1 MENNNLEITFEQ
13 LQTALESNQDLA
25 KKVTSSVLTPDNI
38 TGYLDSEE
46 GKKLLQPKLDSYFS
60 KGLDTWKNNNLQ
72 KLIDE
77 EVSKRN
83 PAETPEQKA
92 IRELQQQMAQATAE
106 KVRAEQIALGQSI
119 ASEKGLPT
127 SLVPYFIG
135 DNESDTRNKLNFLE
149 LEYKSTLEKQVEERL
164 KGTNSAPKV
173 NINGGQAGNA
183 DASKVDFMKMSYKER
198 VELYNQNPQLYM
210 QLANQ

>member
-1 MENNNLEITFEQ
+1 MENQITFEQ
-13 LQTALESNQDLA
+13 IQEALQTNEDLA
-25 KKVTSSVLTPDNI
+25 KKVSTSFLTPEAI
-38 TGYLDSEE
+38 TGYLETDD

-77 EVSKRN
+77 EVNKRN

-92 IRELQQQMAQATAE
+92 IRELQQQMAQANAE
-106 KVRAEQIALGQSI
+106 RVKAEQIALGQAI

-149 LEYKSTLEKQVEERL
+149 LEYKSTLEKQVEARL
-164 KGTNSAPKV
+164 KSSGTTPNVNLQGTDGQNSNPQVK
-173 NINGGQAGNA
+173 
-183 DASKVDFMKMSYKER
+183 DFTKMSYAER
-198 VELYNQNPQLYM
+198 VELYNSNPNLYM
-210 QLANQ
+210 QLARG

>member
-1 MENNNLEITFEQ
+1 MELTFEQ
-13 LQTALESNQDLA
+13 VQEALNTNEELA
-25 KKVTSSVLTPDNI
+25 KKVTSSLFSPEAVNGFLETN
-38 TGYLDSEE
+38 E
-46 GKKLLQPKLDSYFS
+46 GKQLLQPKLDSYFS

-77 EVSKRN
+77 AVAQRN

-92 IRELQQQMAQATAE
+92 IRELQQQMAKANAE
-106 KVRAEQIALGQSI
+106 KVKAEQIALGQAI

-149 LEYKSTLEKQVEERL
+149 LEYKSTLEKQVEARL
-164 KGTNSAPKV
+164 KSSNTTPQV
-173 NINGGQAGNA
+173 NIGGGQSGIENQPQ
-183 DASKVDFMKMSYKER
+183 DITKMSYAER
-198 VELYNQNPQLYM
+198 VELYNKNPQLFM
-210 QLANQ
+210 QMTR

>member
-1 MENNNLEITFEQ
+1 MELTFEQ
-13 LQTALESNQDLA
+13 ITEALQKNEELNNKIKLSFITPENVNGFLE
-25 KKVTSSVLTPDNI
+25 TT
-38 TGYLDSEE
+38 E
-46 GKKLLQPKLDSYFS
+46 GKQLIQPKMDSYFS

-77 EVSKRN
+77 EVSRRN

-92 IRELQQQMAQATAE
+92 IRELQQQMAQANAE
-106 KVRAEQIALGQSI
+106 KVKAEQIALGQAI

-135 DNESDTRNKLNFLE
+135 DNESDTRTKLNFLE
-149 LEYKSTLEKQVEERL
+149 MEYKSTLEKQVEARL
-164 KGTNSAPKV
+164 KNSNTTPNIAIHGGSNNTNEGIK
-173 NINGGQAGNA
+173 
-183 DASKVDFMKMSYKER
+183 DFTKMSYAER
-198 VELYNQNPQLYM
+198 VDLYNKNPQLYM

>member
-1 MENNNLEITFEQ
+1 MEETNITFEQ
-13 LQTALESNQDLA
+13 LQTVLESNPELS
-25 KKVTSSVLTPDNI
+25 KKVTSSLLTPDTI
-38 TGYLDSEE
+38 TGYLDSDE

-77 EVSKRN
+77 EVNKRN

-106 KVRAEQIALGQSI
+106 KVRAEQIALGQAI

-135 DNESDTRNKLNFLE
+135 DNESDTRQKLNFLE

-164 KGTNSAPKV
+164 KGTNTTPK
-173 NINGGQAGNA
+173 INMGGGNTSN
-183 DASKVDFMKMSYKER
+183 DPKQLDFMKMSYKER
-198 VELYNQNPQLYM
+198 VELYNKNPQLYM

>member
-1 MENNNLEITFEQ
+1 MENQITFEQ
-13 LQTALESNQDLA
+13 IQEALTNNEELA
-25 KKVTSSVLTPDNI
+25 KKVSTSFLTPDAI
-38 TGYLDSEE
+38 TGYLETED

-77 EVSKRN
+77 EVNKRN

-92 IRELQQQMAQATAE
+92 IRELQQQMAQANAE
-106 KVRAEQIALGQSI
+106 KVKAEQIALGQAI

-149 LEYKSTLEKQVEERL
+149 LEYKSTLEKQVEARL
-164 KGTNSAPKV
+164 KSSGTTPNVNMQGTDGQASAP
-173 NINGGQAGNA
+173 QA
-183 DASKVDFMKMSYKER
+183 KDFTKMSYAER
-198 VELYNQNPQLYM
+198 VELYNSNPNLYM
-210 QLANQ
+210 QLARG